1 MARPRGVP
9 LEKVTL
15 NLHAGDKEI
24 LRKFWHAKGW
34 SVAAREIIHN
44 ACKKLEE
51 LDSQQVLSGGPK
63 LDIEVGDTLLVFDAK
78 EGLTLGDTDHENK
91 D

>member
-1 MARPRGVP
+1 MARPQGVP

-15 NLHAGDKEI
+15 NLHTGDKEI

-51 LDSQQVLSGGPK
+51 LDSQQVLSGGPRF
-63 LDIEVGDTLLVFDAK
+63 DIVLGEAQLVVK
-78 EGLTLGDTDHENK
+78 TEGKAE
-91 D
+91 

>member
-1 MARPRGVP
+1 MPKPKGAL

-15 NLHAGDKEI
+15 NLYAGDKET

-44 ACKKLEE
+44 ACKRLEE
-51 LDSQQVLSGGPK
+51 LDSQEVISDGPEIDIDLGG
-63 LDIEVGDTLLVFDAK
+63 
-78 EGLTLGDTDHENK
+78 LGEPRCE
-91 D
+91 